1 MSPILIEIVTSD
13 NDKFGYIGNVDG
25 IEYPTRSEA
34 LEANPD
40 NWAKGADKTALTGK
54 TPLWNCIIWGSILQV
69 KSHK

>member
-13 NDKFGYIGNVDG
+13 NDKFGYIGKVDG

-40 NWAKGADKTALTGK
+40 NWAKGAQAPD
-54 TPLWNCIIWGSILQV
+54 
-69 KSHK
+69 